1 LRMVTISL
9 CVLLTVLAIL
19 SPVLVSL
26 GNGTSLLRV
35 ANVGQLHLSFPTPLQ
50 AVNSQALTQPV
61 QVGAWG
67 DEASVGNMGVQ
78 VEIQTNVYNVSS
90 VWTDAFWVGDV
101 MSDGSFVQFG
111 YIISSPGYYC
121 LNGHVTGQGTSCLGA
136 AGNIGFVDA
145 RWFWSYFP
153 NARDV
158 SDWYYGF
165 GSANSAGV
173 NGTWH
178 LYSIQPSASND
189 WTFVMDGVPV
199 YSSDVSVSTSTSPAH
214 LVAEKASGPFLSQLG
229 PVQFRN
235 LAYLGSSGLWL
246 ATSSFTLIDGCGSA
260 DSNVCTVSTAYGVEL
275 AGPNDV
281 IAGSGVPL
289 PKSGQLVW

>member
-1 LRMVTISL
+1 LRTVTLSL
-9 CVLLTVLAIL
+9 CALLTVLAIL
-19 SPVLVSL
+19 SPILIPL
-26 GNGTSLLRV
+26 GNGTSHSRIAKV
-35 ANVGQLHLSFPTPLQ
+35 ASSHLSFPLPLQ
-50 AVNSQALTQPV
+50 TVNSQALTQPV

-78 VEIQTNVYNVSS
+78 VEIQTNTYNVSS
-90 VWTDAFWVGDV
+90 LWTDAFWVGDIL
-101 MSDGSFVQFG
+101 SDGSFVQFG

-121 LNGHVTGQGTSCLGA
+121 LNGHVTGVGTSCLGA
-136 AGNIGFVDA
+136 ADNIGFSDA

-165 GSANSAGV
+165 GSAKSAGV

-178 LYSIQPSASND
+178 LYSIQPSASGD
-189 WTFVMDGVPV
+189 WTFVMDGVSV
-199 YSSDVSVSTSTSPAH
+199 YSSDVSVTTSTSPAH
-214 LVAEKASGPFLSQLG
+214 LVAEKASGPYLSQLG

-235 LAYLGSSGLWL
+235 LAYLESSGLWHT
-246 ATSSFTLIDGCGSA
+246 TSSFTLIDGCGSA
-260 DSNVCTVSTAYGVEL
+260 DSNPCTVYTAYGVEL

-289 PKSGQLVW
+289 PESNQLVW